1 MNQSKI
7 IGLTGSI
14 ATGKSQVSNYLK
26 DKGIKVVDAD
36 LIARDVANYKS
47 VKNKIKKVFGEDFYK
62 INEELFNYNER
73 LAEKKQIIFANK
85 IHRQKLND
93 IMHPE
98 IYKEINKKTRGKED
112 LVFVDIPLL
121 FENEDINKKYGLE
134 FDEIWLVYVDR
145 ETQIKRLMKRDEI
158 SREYAEKK
166 INSQIPIEEKRKKA
180 DVIIDNSGTLEE
192 TFKKVEKNLKKL

>member
-1 MNQSKI
+1 MNQNKI

-36 LIARDVANYKS
+36 LIARDVANYKT
-47 VKNKIKKVFGEDFYK
+47 VKNKIKREFGDDLY
-62 INEELFNYNER
+62 INDQLDR
-73 LAEKKQIIFANK
+73 KKLAEIIFAKK
-85 IHRQKLND
+85 IHREKLNS

-98 IYKEINKKTRGKED
+98 IYKKIKKESDSADG
-112 LVFVDIPLL
+112 LVFIDIPLL
-121 FENEDINKKYGLE
+121 FENEDLNKKYGLD

-145 ETQIKRLMKRDEI
+145 ERQIERLMKRDDI
-158 SREYAEKK
+158 SKEYAEEK
-166 INSQIPIEEKRKKA
+166 INSQIPVEEKRKKA

-192 TFKKVEKNLKKL
+192 TFAQVEENLKK

>member
-1 MNQSKI
+1 MNQNKI

-47 VKNKIKKVFGEDFYK
+47 VKNKIKKVFGDDLY
-62 INEELFNYNER
+62 INDQLDR
-73 LAEKKQIIFANK
+73 KKLAEIIFANK
-85 IHRQKLND
+85 IHRQKLNG

-121 FENEDINKKYGLE
+121 FENEDVNKKYGLE

-145 ETQIKRLMKRDEI
+145 ETQIKRLMDRDGI

-166 INSQIPIEEKRKKA
+166 INSQISVEEKRKKA

-192 TFKKVEKNLKKL
+192 TFAQVEENLKK

>member
-14 ATGKSQVSNYLK
+14 ATGKSQVSKYLK

-47 VKNKIKKVFGEDFYK
+47 VKNKIKKEFGDDLY
-62 INEELFNYNER
+62 INE
-73 LAEKKQIIFANK
+73 IIFAKK

-112 LVFVDIPLL
+112 LVFVDVPLL
-121 FENEDINKKYGLE
+121 FENEDINKKYGLD

-145 ETQIKRLMKRDEI
+145 ETQIKRLMDRDGI
-158 SREYAEKK
+158 SRDYAEKK
-166 INSQIPIEEKRKKA
+166 INSQISVEDKRKKA

-192 TFKKVEKNLKKL
+192 TFAQVEENLKKL

>member
-1 MNQSKI
+1 MNQNKI

-26 DKGIKVVDAD
+26 NKGIKVIDAD

-47 VKNKIKKVFGEDFYK
+47 VKNKIKKEFGDDLYK
-62 INEELFNYNER
+62 DEKLDR
-73 LAEKKQIIFANK
+73 KKLAEIIFARK
-85 IHRQKLND
+85 IHREKLNS

-98 IYKEINKKTRGKED
+98 IYKKIKKESDSADG
-112 LVFVDIPLL
+112 LVFIDIPLL
-121 FENEDINKKYGLE
+121 FENEDLNKKYGLV

-145 ETQIKRLMKRDEI
+145 ERQIERLMKRDDI
-158 SREYAEKK
+158 SKEYAEEK
-166 INSQIPIEEKRKKA
+166 INSQIPVEEKRKKS

-192 TFKKVEKNLKKL
+192 TFAQVEENLK

>member
-14 ATGKSQVSNYLK
+14 ATGKSQVSNYLR

-47 VKNKIKKVFGEDFYK
+47 VKNKIKKAFGDDLY
-62 INEELFNYNER
+62 INDQLDR
-73 LAEKKQIIFANK
+73 KKLAEIIFANK
-85 IHRQKLND
+85 IHRQKLNG

-121 FENEDINKKYGLE
+121 FENEDVNKKYGLE

-145 ETQIKRLMKRDEI
+145 ETQIKRLMNRDDI
-158 SREYAEKK
+158 SRDYAEKK
-166 INSQIPIEEKRKKA
+166 INSQIPVEEKRKKA
-180 DVIIDNSGTLEE
+180 NVIIDNSGTLEE
-192 TFKKVEKNLKKL
+192 TFAQVEENLKK

>member
-14 ATGKSQVSNYLK
+14 ATGKSQVSKYLK

-47 VKNKIKKVFGEDFYK
+47 VKNKIKKVFGDDLYIDDQLDRK
-62 INEELFNYNER
+62 K
-73 LAEKKQIIFANK
+73 LAEIIFANK
-85 IHRQKLND
+85 IHRQKLNG

-134 FDEIWLVYVDR
+134 FDEIWLVYVAR
-145 ETQIKRLMKRDEI
+145 ETQIKRLMDRDGI

-166 INSQIPIEEKRKKA
+166 INSQISVEEKRKKA

-192 TFKKVEKNLKKL
+192 TFKQVEKNLKKL

>member
-14 ATGKSQVSNYLK
+14 ATGKSQVSKYLK

-47 VKNKIKKVFGEDFYK
+47 VKNKIKKEFGDDLY
-62 INEELFNYNER
+62 INDQLDR
-73 LAEKKQIIFANK
+73 KKLAEIIFAKK

-93 IMHPE
+93 IMHSE

-112 LVFVDIPLL
+112 LVFVDIPFSL
-121 FENEDINKKYGLE
+121 K
-134 FDEIWLVYVDR
+134 
-145 ETQIKRLMKRDEI
+145 MKI
-158 SREYAEKK
+158 
-166 INSQIPIEEKRKKA
+166 
-180 DVIIDNSGTLEE
+180 
-192 TFKKVEKNLKKL
+192 

>member
-1 MNQSKI
+1 MSQSKI

-14 ATGKSQVSNYLK
+14 ATGKSQVSKYLK

-47 VKNKIKKVFGEDFYK
+47 VKNKIKKVFGDDLYIDDQLDRK
-62 INEELFNYNER
+62 K
-73 LAEKKQIIFANK
+73 LAEIIFAKK
-85 IHRQKLND
+85 IQREKLND

-98 IYKEINKKTRGKED
+98 IYKEINKETKGKED

-121 FENEDINKKYGLE
+121 FENEDINKKYGLN

-145 ETQIKRLMKRDEI
+145 ETQIRRLMNRDDI

-166 INSQIPIEEKRKKA
+166 INSQISVEEKRKKA

-192 TFKKVEKNLKKL
+192 TFAQVEKNLKKL

>member
-14 ATGKSQVSNYLK
+14 ATGKSQVSKYLK

-47 VKNKIKKVFGEDFYK
+47 VKNKIKKVFGDDLYIDDQLDRK
-62 INEELFNYNER
+62 K
-73 LAEKKQIIFANK
+73 LAEIIFANK
-85 IHRQKLND
+85 IHRQKLNG

-121 FENEDINKKYGLE
+121 FENEDINKKYGLD

-145 ETQIKRLMKRDEI
+145 ETQIRRLMDRDGI

-166 INSQIPIEEKRKKA
+166 INSQISVEEKRKKA

-192 TFKKVEKNLKKL
+192 TFAQVEENLKK

>member
-14 ATGKSQVSNYLK
+14 ATGKSQVSKYLK

-47 VKNKIKKVFGEDFYK
+47 VKNKIKKVFGDDLYIDDQLDRK
-62 INEELFNYNER
+62 K
-73 LAEKKQIIFANK
+73 LAEIIFAKK
-85 IHRQKLND
+85 IQREKLND

-98 IYKEINKKTRGKED
+98 IYKEINKETKGKED

-121 FENEDINKKYGLE
+121 FENEDINKKYGLN

-145 ETQIKRLMKRDEI
+145 ETQIRRLMNRDDI

-166 INSQIPIEEKRKKA
+166 INSQISVEEKRKKA

-192 TFKKVEKNLKKL
+192 TFAQVEKNLKKL

>member
-47 VKNKIKKVFGEDFYK
+47 VKNKIKKVFGDDLY
-62 INEELFNYNER
+62 INEELDR
-73 LAEKKQIIFANK
+73 KKLAEIIFANK

-98 IYKEINKKTRGKED
+98 IYKEINKKIRGKED

-121 FENEDINKKYGLE
+121 FENEDVNKKYGLD

-145 ETQIKRLMKRDEI
+145 ETQIKRLMDRDDI
-158 SREYAEKK
+158 SREYAEEK
-166 INSQIPIEEKRKKA
+166 INSQISVQEKRKKA

-192 TFKKVEKNLKKL
+192 TFKQVEKNLKKL

>member
-1 MNQSKI
+1 MNQNKI

-26 DKGIKVVDAD
+26 DKGIKVIDAD

-47 VKNKIKKVFGEDFYK
+47 VKNKIKKEFGDDLYK
-62 INEELFNYNER
+62 DDKLDR
-73 LAEKKQIIFANK
+73 KKLAEIIFARK
-85 IHRQKLND
+85 IHRQKLNS

-98 IYKEINKKTRGKED
+98 IYKKIKKESDSADG
-112 LVFVDIPLL
+112 LVFIDIPLL
-121 FENEDINKKYGLE
+121 FENEDLNKKYGLV

-145 ETQIKRLMKRDEI
+145 ERQIERLMKRDDI
-158 SREYAEKK
+158 SKEYAEEK
-166 INSQIPIEEKRKKA
+166 INSQISVEEKRKKS

-192 TFKKVEKNLKKL
+192 TFAQVEENLKK

>member
-36 LIARDVANYKS
+36 LIARDVVDITI
-47 VKNKIKKVFGEDFYK
+47 VKDEIKKTFGKNIY
-62 INEELFNYNER
+62 INENLDR
-73 LAEKKQIIFANK
+73 KKLAEIVFSSDKKRNI
-85 IHRQKLND
+85 LND
-93 IMHPE
+93 IMHPH
-98 IYKEINKKTRGKED
+98 IYKIILDEIKNSKD
-112 LVFVDIPLL
+112 LIFVDIPLL

-145 ETQIKRLMKRDEI
+145 ETQIKRLMNRDGI

-166 INSQIPIEEKRKKA
+166 INSQISVEEKRKKA
-180 DVIIDNSGTLEE
+180 DVIIDNSGSLEE
-192 TFKKVEKNLKKL
+192 TFAQVEEKLKKL